1 MQDACHVAMV
11 TKKKEKADVRC
22 YLTIS
27 RSSETELLARM
38 LAVLLLRHEKTL
50 VQLGRRAGL
59 GSLYHTISRVIEVG
73 SLRTNHAAEIIR
85 PERFKP

>member
-1 MQDACHVAMV
+1 
-11 TKKKEKADVRC
+11 
-22 YLTIS
+22 
-27 RSSETELLARM
+27 M